1 MLIIHVEIMK
11 TIDGRKMLKKKQNKW
26 DGSCS
31 KRVRAKW
38 FRCVYAM
45 FSPINME
52 SFFNF

>member
-1 MLIIHVEIMK
+1 
-11 TIDGRKMLKKKQNKW
+11 MLKKKKKQTKAKQNKW

-38 FRCVYAM
+38 FCCVQVR